1 MNQPVTIKI
10 PLNDLTPQN
19 QALKSVIL
27 EGFGRILDKNAFCLG
42 PDVEAFERDFAAYSQ
57 AAHGVAVNSG
67 TSALHLALLALGIKV
82 GDEVLTTPHTF
93 VATAWAVSY
102 CGATPAFADIDPGTF
117 LIDPRK
123 AERAITPKTKA
134 ILAVHLYGQPVD
146 LDPLLDLARRKGLPL
161 VEDAAQA
168 HGATYKGKKVGS
180 FGAVSAFSF
189 YPSKNL
195 GACGEGGMAL
205 TQDSS
210 IAAAMRALREHGSV
224 KRYYH
229 DTVGYNYRMEGLQGM
244 VLRTKLPHLDG
255 WNARRAA
262 IAKLYSM
269 LLEGSAVKLPVRA
282 AERTHAYHL
291 YVVRHARRDELAEH
305 LRQRGIGTG
314 LHYPVPV
321 HLQKAYAAL
330 NLGVGSF
337 PEAES
342 AARECLSLPMYP
354 ALSDEQVRAVC
365 EAIKR
370 WPPAAG

>member
-146 LDPLLDLARRKGLPL
+146 LDASGDSPRGPTIEHTYPVRMILAR
-161 VEDAAQA
+161 AQSWE
-168 HGATYKGKKVGS
+168 H
-180 FGAVSAFSF
+180 AV
-189 YPSKNL
+189 
-195 GACGEGGMAL
+195 
-205 TQDSS
+205 
-210 IAAAMRALREHGSV
+210 
-224 KRYYH
+224 
-229 DTVGYNYRMEGLQGM
+229 
-244 VLRTKLPHLDG
+244 
-255 WNARRAA
+255 
-262 IAKLYSM
+262 
-269 LLEGSAVKLPVRA
+269 
-282 AERTHAYHL
+282 
-291 YVVRHARRDELAEH
+291 ELACITTQWRLAH
-305 LRQRGIGTG
+305 RLCQNKQG
-314 LHYPVPV
+314 
-321 HLQKAYAAL
+321 
-330 NLGVGSF
+330 
-337 PEAES
+337 
-342 AARECLSLPMYP
+342 ARVTNAPHQPSR
-354 ALSDEQVRAVC
+354 V
-365 EAIKR
+365 
-370 WPPAAG
+370 W